1 MRRGTNSSVWLWSC
15 LLIML
20 SAMPSLAQDSGG
32 GGEIARQFQGTACG
46 SPCALTPP
54 DMGASVGPDQVVQ
67 MLNGSFTVYSRQGA
81 VLDSTSDASFWTST
95 DPTLAT
101 IVGTGLSDPRVIYDP
116 ISKRWFASEISVG
129 GGTGT
134 SVNQILVAVSHDN
147 NPLNGFSS
155 VHFNS
160 SPNTFGDFPTLGVNQ
175 GSVLIGTNN
184 FPGNGGGE
192 GLGTAIGT
200 SIFSLPKNDLTTGP
214 PTAANMTSFVD
225 SPLTLPPPL
234 GLTPEPATNFGSN
247 NATVLRVI
255 SGAGTVSIA
264 SSQITGGGSP
274 NANLVPLG
282 SSPMMNGGQ
291 PHDGR
296 QPSGPPPPPIDAG
309 DNRISSGPFQVGNS
323 IYFAQS
329 TVQGPDDVIQWGI
342 LDATTG
348 AITAQ
353 GLIHVTGEDLLYP
366 AIAANSDGTFVIGFN
381 GSGPNTNISAF
392 RDVCTM
398 MGVSVSCSGPQ
409 LDYAGLVPDYSLLN
423 DQVNRWGDYSWVAVD
438 PNNPLNFWVFQEYP
452 TSSDTWGTIISDVFV
467 PEPAS
472 LLPMVTGLAGLG
484 LLRRRGRRLGAA
496 AVRSG

>member
-1 MRRGTNSSVWLWSC
+1 M
-15 LLIML
+15 I
-20 SAMPSLAQDSGG
+20 SATPSLAEEGGG
-32 GGEIARQFQGTACG
+32 GGEIARQFQGTACS
-46 SPCALTPP
+46 SPCNLTPP
-54 DMGASVGPDQVVQ
+54 DMGGSVGPSQVVQ

-81 VLDSTSDASFWTST
+81 VLPSPMTGTGTDSSFWLST
-95 DPTLAT
+95 NPTDQTLAT

-116 ISKRWFASEISVG
+116 SSKRWFASEISVG

-134 SVNQILVAVSHDN
+134 SVNQILVAVSRDS

-175 GSVLIGTNN
+175 DSVVIGTNN
-184 FPGNGGGE
+184 FPSNGGGE

-200 SIFSLPKNDLTTGP
+200 SIFSLPKSDLTAGP

-255 SGAGTVSIA
+255 SGFGTVRIA
-264 SSQITGGGSP
+264 SSQITGGGSA
-274 NANLVPLG
+274 NANLIPLG
-282 SSPMMNGGQ
+282 ITPMTPGGQ
-291 PHDGR
+291 PQDGR
-296 QPSGPPPPPIDAG
+296 QPGALGMPALPIDAG
-309 DNRISSGPFQVGNS
+309 DNRISSGPFQVGNK

-329 TVQGPDDVIQWGI
+329 ILKGPDDVIQWGI
-342 LDATTG
+342 MDATTG

-353 GLIHVTGEDLLYP
+353 GLISLPNEDLLYP
-366 AIAANSDGTFVIGFN
+366 AIAANADGNFMIGFN
-381 GSGPNTNISAF
+381 GSGPSTNISDYF
-392 RDVCTM
+392 DLCSTIGM
-398 MGVSVSCSGPQ
+398 SVSCAAPQ
-409 LDYAGLVPDYSLLN
+409 LDFSSLYPNYNLPDRT
-423 DQVNRWGDYSWVAVD
+423 DPDHANRWGDYSWVSVD
-438 PNNPLNFWVFQEYP
+438 PLDPLHFWLFQEYP
-452 TSSDTWGTIISDVFV
+452 TSSNSWGTLISDVFV

-472 LLPMVTGLAGLG
+472 LLPMVTGLAGLA
-484 LLRRRGRRLGAA
+484 LLCRRRRHLGAA